1 MERRYGGSM
10 INAEELAVC
19 KQRGHHS
26 DIGLRSGWVQ
36 CKWCGM
42 WLREIRT
49 MQEREDD
56 PPMSERNSLV
66 ELRQKLDNMSGEAEN
81 L

>member
-1 MERRYGGSM
+1 
-10 INAEELAVC
+10 
-19 KQRGHHS
+19 
-26 DIGLRSGWVQ
+26 
-36 CKWCGM
+36 M

-66 ELRQKLDNMSGEAEN
+66 ELRQKLDNMSGDAEN